1 MNRLERVYQM
11 TIDAYGY
18 RISPRMPLRYR
29 SARSLQRVYWD
40 TEHKLLSMG
49 DANLLSGLLELSLN
63 TRCATSIE
71 IYKRNPK
78 EPHKTY
84 VTRYKG
90 YPDGGVSIL
99 HYVKVVPHHS
109 MTLRSH
115 TVKKLAGAG
124 DGMGGHRTEEVYNG
138 QHYL

>member
-1 MNRLERVYQM
+1 MERLERVYQM

-40 TEHKLLSMG
+40 TEHKLLSMN
-49 DANLLSGLLELSLN
+49 AAYLLSSMLEMSLT
-63 TRCATSIE
+63 TRCVTSME
-71 IYKRNPK
+71 LYKVAPK

-99 HYVKVVPHHS
+99 HYVKVEPHHS
-109 MTLRSH
+109 ITLSSD
-115 TVKKLAGAG
+115 V
-124 DGMGGHRTEEVYNG
+124 
-138 QHYL
+138 

>member
-1 MNRLERVYQM
+1 MERLEKVYQM
-11 TIDAYGY
+11 TINAYGY

-40 TEHKLLSMG
+40 TEHKLLSMN
-49 DANLLSGLLELSLN
+49 AAYLLSSLLETSLL
-63 TRCATSIE
+63 TRCVTSME
-71 IYKRNPK
+71 LYKRNPK

-115 TVKKLAGAG
+115 VAKKLAAAAG
-124 DGMGGHRTEEVYNG
+124 GMGRHRTEEV
-138 QHYL
+138 